1 MNMSLDAP
9 EHADYKWAVTLNRYP
24 LRLLGLWPP
33 ENNREE
39 SFLEKLRAP
48 VIFVLMQIFLIFPL
62 GCMLLLRSQGLMMY
76 LENFG
81 YFIPCMISVLKFVIM
96 YRHKTKFIPI
106 LKMMANDW
114 EKPKTDVERNVMLQR
129 AAISRTFMKFCYST
143 FGPILFTMTVL
154 PKLGISYRLTTDE
167 TAVFPFPSYYI
178 IDVSHSPYY
187 EIIYASQ
194 LIVMLATAFCYLGFD
209 AFYGTVILHITAQL
223 ENLQARLVSI
233 NSSDHFHYDL
243 TNIVIDHIRLSSA
256 VDVVENTYML
266 LLLVL
271 LVYFGVFNCVYIFE
285 IVFALTDKSHSD
297 SAGIYYQI
305 TAYINTLAQMT
316 LYCIAGQLL
325 TTQSEGMFF
334 AAYECN
340 WTNLE
345 PNKAKNLIFIMLHII
360 VIGKSI
366 VRRITNIIRF

>member
-154 PKLGISYRLTTDE
+154 PK
-167 TAVFPFPSYYI
+167 
-178 IDVSHSPYY
+178 
-187 EIIYASQ
+187 
-194 LIVMLATAFCYLGFD
+194 LATAFCYLGFD

-345 PNKAKNLIFIMLHII
+345 PNKAKNLIFIMVRAKKTFYLTA
-360 VIGKSI
+360 GKLFPI
-366 VRRITNIIRF
+366 NMPTLCNILKISLSYISLLLAKV

>member
-96 YRHKTKFIPI
+96 YRHKT
-106 LKMMANDW
+106 
-114 EKPKTDVERNVMLQR
+114 T
-129 AAISRTFMKFCYST
+129 
-143 FGPILFTMTVL
+143 
-154 PKLGISYRLTTDE
+154 
-167 TAVFPFPSYYI
+167 
-178 IDVSHSPYY
+178 
-187 EIIYASQ
+187 
-194 LIVMLATAFCYLGFD
+194 TAFCYLGFD

-345 PNKAKNLIFIMLHII
+345 PNKAKNLIFIMVRAKKTFYLTA
-360 VIGKSI
+360 GKLFPI
-366 VRRITNIIRF
+366 NMPTLCNILKISLSYISLLLAKV